1 MPPLLYLCPG
11 GQSGREEFLRS
22 LGDALSEPIR
32 LTEKVLGHAVCRTQA
47 LIGLSLIGESTEL
60 DHPTD
65 VTCSVG
71 LRLRGACS
79 NNLNGDLALG
89 QWHPILLIKVEVQ
102 IRGDGGGGHP
112 LQFLPD
118 GLAEVVVSVV
128 QRAEVR

>member
-47 LIGLSLIGESTEL
+47 LLGLCLIGESTEL

-65 VTCSVG
+65 VRCSFG

-79 NNLNGDLALG
+79 DNLSGGLG

-102 IRGDGGGGHP
+102 ITGDGCGRLP
-112 LQFLPD
+112 LQF
-118 GLAEVVVSVV
+118 
-128 QRAEVR
+128 